1 MRQPLGNLTNWL
13 GSCYRQS
20 NLWCWMAY
28 YCRKSWRQSMCML
41 SPLIISHESH
51 AWCRIRA
58 FTFCRWFCFVIIIII
73 CTHRAFTPLM
83 SVWLSLR
90 FKWKQHQYSNAVQ
103 ELPDIPLFRILSYHL
118 DKICINKV
126 LQNLSF
132 FILCYKLCIS
142 LMVRSYSFAQFPV
155 HYPSYRS
162 ISISVTFLD

>member
-28 YCRKSWRQSMCML
+28 YCSKSWRQSMCML

-132 FILCYKLCIS
+132 LFYAINCALVWWSDPIHLHSFRCIT
-142 LMVRSYSFAQFPV
+142 LPTD
-155 HYPSYRS
+155 P
-162 ISISVTFLD
+162 FLFL